1 MSVGQSELLRAHI
14 LFREG
19 HYDEAAKLFSA
30 GAREGNTRA
39 MFDLAYCLQYGYG
52 VPADPARAL
61 GIYRHL
67 LYEEDGDAA
76 YNAAAMLLS
85 GRGVP
90 CDPRAGYELM
100 LTAAEQ
106 DCIEAQ
112 LYVAM
117 VRLTGCVGEPDTPS
131 ICRIPFHKPDRQETV
146 PLLEPVGATDGELA
160 DLRFEI
166 VDADED
172 EAIYYMRK
180 AARNHGDYVGHS
192 VGDAEFLLAKC
203 ADEGF
208 GREMDHDRAAE
219 LYVRAAE
226 HGSFAAREK
235 LKSLP
240 AYMVEQAR
248 ARLNMKD
255 TSALR
260 EQLGSADDQDY
271 D

>member
-1 MSVGQSELLRAHI
+1 MSVGQSGILRAHT

-19 HYDEAAKLFSA
+19 NYGEAVALFSA
-30 GAREGNTRA
+30 GACEGNTRA
-39 MFDLAYCLQYGYG
+39 LFNLAYCLQYGYG
-52 VPADPARAL
+52 VQADPARAFGL
-61 GIYRHL
+61 YQHL

-76 YNAAAMLLS
+76 YNAAAMLLT

-131 ICRIPFHKPDRQETV
+131 IRRIPFHKPDRREAV
-146 PLLEPVGATDGELA
+146 PLLESVGAPDERLM
-160 DLRFEI
+160 DRRFEI
-166 VDADED
+166 VDADEE

-180 AARNHGDYVGHS
+180 AAHNQGDYTGTS

-208 GREMDHDRAAE
+208 GREMDHDEAAE
-219 LYVRAAE
+219 LYLRAAA
-226 HGSFAAREK
+226 HGNLAAREK
-235 LKSLP
+235 VKTLP
-240 AYMVEQAR
+240 AYQIEQAK
-248 ARLNMKD
+248 ARLRMKN
-255 TSALR
+255 TSANTKR
-260 EQLGSADDQDY
+260 IGRTGRSGN
-271 D
+271 